1 MISIWIVVLFFFILA
16 FIAYNLKIN
25 KIEGFG
31 FDNDPSQFIEPSIHP
46 NFITKEEGDYI
57 LEMAEY
63 NYKESTVVG
72 TDADGIRKS
81 QTYWLDKN
89 DPIAK
94 KIITKVCAIDGY
106 NIEQSEDIQVVKY
119 EPNGYYREHH
129 DSCCE
134 DDDECREF
142 KKSGHRILTMIIYL
156 SDDFEGGSTRFP
168 NIDKEFK
175 PEKYGGLLFYPMN
188 KNGDKCHDNS
198 LHAGMPVTS
207 GEKYIANVWLKDKEF
222 FK

>member
-16 FIAYNLKIN
+16 LITYNLKIN
-25 KIEGFG
+25 KKIEEGFG
-31 FDNDPSQFIEPSIHP
+31 FDNDPSQFIEPSVHP
-46 NFITKEEGDYI
+46 NFITKEDADYI

-63 NYKESTVVG
+63 NYKDSIIVE
-72 TDADGIRKS
+72 DKADGIRKS
-81 QTYWLDKN
+81 QTYWLDKD

-129 DSCCE
+129 DSCCHDNE
-134 DDDECREF
+134 MC
-142 KKSGHRILTMIIYL
+142 KKFNKNGNRILTMVIYL
-156 SDDFEGGSTRFP
+156 NDEFEGGSTRFP
-168 NIDKEFK
+168 KIDKEYK
-175 PEKYGGLLFYPMN
+175 PEKYSGILFYPMN

-198 LHAGMPVTS
+198 LHAGKPVTS
-207 GEKYIANVWLKDKEF
+207 GEKYIANVWIREK
-222 FK
+222 